1 MAHDPHEQ
9 FGRYEL
15 QFLIGRGGMA
25 ETWRARL
32 LGAAGVTKPVL
43 IKKVLPE
50 FADDDAFVS
59 MFISEARIS
68 ASLSHGNVAQVF
80 DFGMMDG
87 QYFLAMELV
96 DGQPLHR
103 VLKRGARMGL
113 PRLPIPLAV
122 YVALEMC
129 RGLNYAHTRTN
140 EKGVPLGIVHRDIS
154 PDNVLISYEG
164 QVKIVDFG
172 IAKARMLRGFHT
184 EPGVVRGKYLY
195 FSPEQARG
203 RDVDARTDIW
213 ATGLVLYEM
222 LCGQPPVVGPEP
234 VVLTRM
240 AQGDFPPPIQL
251 RQELPPELNELIL
264 KALSVDVAR
273 RFESANAF
281 GDTLAAFL
289 YSFAPRFSTMN
300 LAYLVRELFREDL
313 QKDGRELQ
321 VPPAFVEE
329 LSTWREQESPGSG
342 ARAPLPDVTPE
353 DARPTTPGVGAGV
366 RPAPSGPPLAS
377 TRPTT
382 PGPAKA
388 VRGDGGA
395 GERST
400 GGGASPAT
408 PPRASTSGS
417 ATRSTPPRSAVTSGP
432 RAMPGGAVSSVEAP
446 NGGASSP
453 TTPGPS
459 SPRRTQTSGELPAS
473 SASTSEARSF
483 SASPARRTRTEG
495 SLPAAPELTVPAF
508 AFSAS
513 APSGPS
519 VSPPPRR
526 TRTEGSLA
534 SVVPE
539 APDSTVPEFSLSASN
554 PSGPSS
560 SPPRRA
566 RTEGS
571 LPSVVPEASEFTMPE
586 FSLSALIASGPSSTT
601 PPRRTQTS
609 TLFSVASDDAAE
621 NTMPAFSVSASSSS
635 GGSVSSPRRTQTA
648 GSLPAAVHDAS
659 SAVSTP
665 TVRFPSVQGPSS
677 SSPHR
682 TQTSGSMPSDLQ
694 EVSSARAA
702 NSHPEGYPGSAQT
715 ASGAAPPLPRRTQT
729 SGSMPMVLQEVPSA
743 RAATSYPEGYPGSAP
758 STSAAAPPPPRRTQ
772 TSGPVPLV
780 AQDASTRAASS
791 PAEGHS
797 GPAPGTVATSTA
809 PPRRTRTL
817 GSAPAVV
824 PESSA
829 RAASASVESPHPG
842 ATSATP
848 GAPRRTHTLDSAPR
862 AIPEASTRAASAP
875 TELLH
880 SDSVTSLPPRR
891 THTLGPAPMGAPAA
905 APRAASAPTEVLRS
919 DAVPT
924 PPFPA
929 SPPPRRTLP
938 AGMAP
943 MSNQE
948 ASARA
953 ANAPTVVLNSVPAGS
968 APTVRLASISIP
980 RRHRRTLIAAG
991 AALLLL
997 SAVAIPFLVS
1007 RRSEP
1012 GEISPTQPIPAP
1024 KEAGG
1029 ASPLRPRARPQ
1040 PAPDGPTAASPDA
1053 RPPVVVAPHGS
1064 PGADGTEPTDEPESV
1079 GEYPKETAFVLDS
1092 KRHVLRVP
1100 LDLVAFSRLDAS
1112 ASYSFW
1118 GMTQAKWM
1126 ADPLI
1131 QEPTPRREPLVFFL
1145 LSGDAVRPEVRE
1157 GIVSRHPITLQGVR
1171 AISLFTLGEPTRE
1184 DLSPQSVYLRKVNT
1198 EDQQRFTFHP
1208 EPMRLSARK
1217 GFLIKGLDVRQTY
1230 ALSLVP
1236 RGEGV
1241 FLRGRAHGPAA
1252 QVACLEWSPH
1262 ESAPGPREPG
1272 AHAEQP
1278 LQVLISEWRE
1288 ARVRGIQGLRC
1299 AFIDDAS
1306 FDNEGEAEVHVTPWE
1321 KARRPSTPNHEEAER
1336 LALQAQRLARSGQ
1349 HHDAFLLAED
1359 CLRMAPEQPD
1369 CLVLSGAM
1377 QLLLGR
1383 TEGALE
1389 RYRTFVKRHPHHPE
1403 ARSVNGILQTYGQT
1417 NSGKTPP
1424 PLGR

>member
-140 EKGVPLGIVHRDIS
+140 ERGVPLGIVHRDIS

-342 ARAPLPDVTPE
+342 PRAPLPDVTPE

-432 RAMPGGAVSSVEAP
+432 RAMPGGAVSSVEAS
-446 NGGASSP
+446 NGGAPSP

-534 SVVPE
+534 AVVPE

-571 LPSVVPEASEFTMPE
+571 LPSVVPEASEFTRPE

-715 ASGAAPPLPRRTQT
+715 TSGAAPPLPRRTQT

-758 STSAAAPPPPRRTQ
+758 STSAAASPPPRRTQ

-797 GPAPGTVATSTA
+797 APAPGTVATSTSS
-809 PPRRTRTL
+809 PRRTRTL
-817 GSAPAVV
+817 GSIPAVV

-862 AIPEASTRAASAP
+862 AIPEAST
-875 TELLH
+875 
-880 SDSVTSLPPRR
+880 
-891 THTLGPAPMGAPAA
+891 
-905 APRAASAPTEVLRS
+905 RAASAPTEVLRS

-980 RRHRRTLIAAG
+980 RRHRRTVIAAG

-1024 KEAGG
+1024 TEPGG
-1029 ASPLRPRARPQ
+1029 ANPLRPQARPQ
-1040 PAPDGPTAASPDA
+1040 PAPGDPTAASPDP
-1053 RPPVVVAPHGS
+1053 RPLVAVSPHGS

-1288 ARVRGIQGLRC
+1288 ARVRGIQGMRC

>member
-25 ETWRARL
+25 ETWRAKL
-32 LGAAGVTKPVL
+32 VGAAGVTKPVL

-50 FADDDAFVS
+50 FADDDAFIS

-80 DFGMMDG
+80 DFGRMDG

-96 DGQPLHR
+96 DGQPLNR
-103 VLKRGARMGL
+103 VLKRGTRMGL

-240 AQGDFPPPIQL
+240 ANGDFPPPIQL
-251 RQELPPELNELIL
+251 RKELPPELNELIM

-342 ARAPLPDVTPE
+342 PRAPPQKVTPE
-353 DARPTTPGVGAGV
+353 DARPTTPGVAAGV
-366 RPAPSGPPLAS
+366 RPAVAGPPLAS
-377 TRPTT
+377 TARPTT
-382 PGPAKA
+382 PGPTKA
-388 VRGDGGA
+388 ARGDSGA
-395 GERST
+395 GERSMS
-400 GGGASPAT
+400 GGASPAST
-408 PPRASTSGS
+408 PRASTPGP

-432 RAMPGGAVSSVEAP
+432 RAMPGGAGASGEAP
-446 NGGASSP
+446 NGVASSP

-473 SASTSEARSF
+473 SASTSGARSS

-495 SLPAAPELTVPAF
+495 SLPVAPDLTVPAF
-508 AFSAS
+508 SFSAS
-513 APSGPS
+513 TPSGPAA
-519 VSPPPRR
+519 SPTPRR
-526 TRTEGSLA
+526 TRTEGSLPA
-534 SVVPE
+534 VLPE
-539 APDSTVPEFSLSASN
+539 APDFTV
-554 PSGPSS
+554 
-560 SPPRRA
+560 
-566 RTEGS
+566 
-571 LPSVVPEASEFTMPE
+571 PE
-586 FSLSALIASGPSSTT
+586 FSLSALIAAGPSSST

-609 TLFSVASDDAAE
+609 SLLSVASDDAAE
-621 NTMPAFSVSASSSS
+621 NTMPAFSVLAASSS
-635 GGSVSSPRRTQTA
+635 GGSGSPPRRTQTA

-659 SAVSTP
+659 SSVSTP

-677 SSPHR
+677 SSP
-682 TQTSGSMPSDLQ
+682 
-694 EVSSARAA
+694 
-702 NSHPEGYPGSAQT
+702 
-715 ASGAAPPLPRRTQT
+715 RRTQT
-729 SGSMPMVLQEVPSA
+729 SGEIPMVVQDVSA
-743 RAATSYPEGYPGSAP
+743 RAANTSTEGSSSSAPAPPGS
-758 STSAAAPPPPRRTQ
+758 SASPPRRTQ
-772 TSGPVPLV
+772 TLGSMPMSV
-780 AQDASTRAASS
+780 QDASTRAVGASTDGHSS
-791 PAEGHS
+791 PA
-797 GPAPGTVATSTA
+797 PGSVATST
-809 PPRRTRTL
+809 PPRRTHTLGSAPHTL
-817 GSAPAVV
+817 GSAPAVL
-824 PESSA
+824 PESAA
-829 RAASASVESPHPG
+829 RAVSISSESPHSG
-842 ATSATP
+842 AASATP
-848 GAPRRTHTLDSAPR
+848 GPPRRTHTLDSAPR
-862 AIPEASTRAASAP
+862 AILESSARAASAA
-875 TELLH
+875 TELLQ
-880 SDSVTSLPPRR
+880 SDSIPSSPPRR
-891 THTLGPAPMGAPAA
+891 THTLGSTPLGIPVAA
-905 APRAASAPTEVLRS
+905 TRAASAPTEVLRS
-919 DAVPT
+919 DDVPT
-924 PPFPA
+924 TPSPA

-953 ANAPTVVLNSVPAGS
+953 ANEPTVVLNSVPAAS
-968 APTVRLASISIP
+968 VPTVRLASISIP

-1007 RRSEP
+1007 RRTEP
-1012 GEISPTQPIPAP
+1012 EEISPTQPIPAP
-1024 KEAGG
+1024 TAPGD
-1029 ASPLRPRARPQ
+1029 ANPLRPQ
-1040 PAPDGPTAASPDA
+1040 PGPGGATVASPDT
-1053 RPPVVVAPHGS
+1053 RPPVAAAPPHDS
-1064 PGADGTEPTDEPESV
+1064 PGADSTAPTDEPESV
-1079 GEYPKETAFVLDS
+1079 GEYPKQTSFVLDS

-1157 GIVSRHPITLQGVR
+1157 GTVSRNPVTLQGVR
-1171 AISLFTLGEPTRE
+1171 AISLFTLGEPTRV

-1208 EPMRLSARK
+1208 EPMRISARK
-1217 GFLIKGLDVRQTY
+1217 GFLIKGLDARQTY

-1252 QVACLEWSPH
+1252 QVACLEWSPQ
-1262 ESAPGPREPG
+1262 EGAPGTG
-1272 AHAEQP
+1272 AQGAYPEQP
-1278 LQVLISEWRE
+1278 LQLLISEWRE

-1299 AFIDDAS
+1299 AFLDDAS
-1306 FDNEGEAEVHVTPWE
+1306 FDNEGEAEVRVTPWE
-1321 KARRPSTPNHEEAER
+1321 KTRRPPTVNHEEAER
-1336 LALQAQRLARSGQ
+1336 LALQGQRLARAGQ

-1369 CLVLSGAM
+1369 CLVLSGGM
-1377 QLLLGR
+1377 QVLLGK

-1389 RYRTFVKRHPHHPE
+1389 RYRTFLKRHPHHPE

-1424 PLGR
+1424 SLGR

>member
-1 MAHDPHEQ
+1 
-9 FGRYEL
+9 
-15 QFLIGRGGMA
+15 MA
-25 ETWRARL
+25 ETWRALL

-50 FADDDAFVS
+50 FADDDAFIS

-96 DGQPLHR
+96 DGQPLNR

-203 RDVDARTDIW
+203 HDVDARTDIW

-240 AQGDFPPPIQL
+240 AHGDFPPPIQL
-251 RQELPPELNELIL
+251 RKELPPELNELIM

-313 QKDGRELQ
+313 QKDGRELR

-329 LSTWREQESPGSG
+329 LTTWREQESPGSG
-342 ARAPLPDVTPE
+342 LRAPLPDVTPE
-353 DARPTTPGVGAGV
+353 DARPTTPGVGAGM
-366 RPAPSGPPLAS
+366 RPAVSGPPPASS

-382 PGPAKA
+382 PGPSSKDAKTT
-388 VRGDGGA
+388 RGELGA
-395 GERST
+395 GERSVS
-400 GGGASPAT
+400 GGASSAPT
-408 PPRASTSGS
+408 PRVSTPGL
-417 ATRSTPPRSAVTSGP
+417 AARSTPPRSAVTSGP
-432 RAMPGGAVSSVEAP
+432 RAMPGGAASSGETPSPPGGKSSSV
-446 NGGASSP
+446 SSP

-459 SPRRTQTSGELPAS
+459 SSPPRRTQTSGEVPAS
-473 SASTSEARSF
+473 TANTSGAR
-483 SASPARRTRTEG
+483 SPARRTQTAG
-495 SLPAAPELTVPAF
+495 SLPAVEPEAPELTVPAF
-508 AFSAS
+508 SLSAS
-513 APSGPS
+513 SPAGTSS
-519 VSPPPRR
+519 SPPPRR
-526 TRTEGSLA
+526 TRTEGSLPA
-534 SVVPE
+534 VVPD
-539 APDSTVPEFSLSASN
+539 APESTLPEFSLAAMTAAA
-554 PSGPSS
+554 G
-560 SPPRRA
+560 
-566 RTEGS
+566 
-571 LPSVVPEASEFTMPE
+571 L
-586 FSLSALIASGPSSTT
+586 SSTT
-601 PPRRTQTS
+601 PPRRTQS
-609 TLFSVASDDAAE
+609 SNALPGSADD
-621 NTMPAFSVSASSSS
+621 TMPAFSVSASTSSE
-635 GGSVSSPRRTQTA
+635 GSASPPRRTQTA
-648 GSLPAAVHDAS
+648 AALSSAVHDPPS
-659 SAVSTP
+659 SVITP
-665 TVRFPSVQGPSS
+665 TVRFPSVPGPASS
-677 SSPHR
+677 S
-682 TQTSGSMPSDLQ
+682 
-694 EVSSARAA
+694 
-702 NSHPEGYPGSAQT
+702 
-715 ASGAAPPLPRRTQT
+715 PRRTQT
-729 SGSMPMVLQEVPSA
+729 SGSMPMVIQDVSA
-743 RAATSYPEGYPGSAP
+743 RAANTATEGP
-758 STSAAAPPPPRRTQ
+758 S
-772 TSGPVPLV
+772 
-780 AQDASTRAASS
+780 
-791 PAEGHS
+791 
-797 GPAPGTVATSTA
+797 GT
-809 PPRRTRTL
+809 P
-817 GSAPAVV
+817 
-824 PESSA
+824 
-829 RAASASVESPHPG
+829 AASAPP
-842 ATSATP
+842 
-848 GAPRRTHTLDSAPR
+848 PRRTHTLGPVPQLVEDTSTRGASVSTEGHSGPLATSAPPR
-862 AIPEASTRAASAP
+862 RTHPLGQAPMALPESASRAASAP

-880 SDSVTSLPPRR
+880 AGSVPVTPGLPSLPPRR
-891 THTLGPAPMGAPAA
+891 THTLGPTPMGIPIAA
-905 APRAASAPTEVLRS
+905 TRAASAPTELLRS
-919 DAVPT
+919 DAVP
-924 PPFPA
+924 PA
-929 SPPPRRTLP
+929 PVPAAPPPRRTLP
-938 AGMAP
+938 AGTAP

-953 ANAPTVVLNSVPAGS
+953 ANASPVAQNPVPAAN
-968 APTVRLASISIP
+968 APTVRLASISAP
-980 RRHRRTLIAAG
+980 KRHRRTLIAAG
-991 AALLLL
+991 AAVLLVL
-997 SAVAIPFLVS
+997 AVAIPFIAS
-1007 RRSEP
+1007 RQSEP
-1012 GEISPTQPIPAP
+1012 EDVSPTQPIPTPTAP
-1024 KEAGG
+1024 GDAN
-1029 ASPLRPRARPQ
+1029 PTRPQ
-1040 PAPDGPTAASPDA
+1040 PGAGGSTTASPITP
-1053 RPPVVVAPHGS
+1053 PPVDSEPLHGS
-1064 PGADGTEPTDEPESV
+1064 PVADSTAPTDAPESV
-1079 GEYPKETAFVLDS
+1079 GEYPKETTFVLDS

-1100 LDLVAFSRLDAS
+1100 LDLVAFSRLDAL

-1118 GMTQAKWM
+1118 GMTQAKGA

-1131 QEPTPRREPLVFFL
+1131 HEPTPRREPLVFFL

-1157 GIVSRHPITLQGVR
+1157 GIVSRNPITLQGVR

-1208 EPMRLSARK
+1208 EPMRISARK
-1217 GFLIKGLDVRQTY
+1217 GFLIKGLDARQTY
-1230 ALSLVP
+1230 ALSLTP

-1252 QVACLEWSPH
+1252 QVACLEGSPH
-1262 ESAPGPREPG
+1262 EDAPSTAEPV

-1278 LQVLISEWRE
+1278 LQFLISEWRE
-1288 ARVRGIQGLRC
+1288 ARVRGIRGLRC
-1299 AFIDDAS
+1299 GFIDDAS

-1321 KARRPSTPNHEEAER
+1321 KTRRPSPANQEEAAR
-1336 LALQAQRLARSGQ
+1336 LALQGQRLARAGQ

-1359 CLRMAPEQPD
+1359 CLRIAPEHPD
-1369 CLVLSGAM
+1369 CLVLSGGM

-1389 RYRTFVKRHPHHPE
+1389 RYQTFVKRHPNHPE
-1403 ARSVNGILQTYGQT
+1403 ARSVNEILQTYGQT

>member
-25 ETWRARL
+25 ETWRAKL
-32 LGAAGVTKPVL
+32 VGAAGVTKPVL

-50 FADDDAFVS
+50 FADDDAFIS

-80 DFGMMDG
+80 DFGRMDG

-96 DGQPLHR
+96 DGQPLNR
-103 VLKRGARMGL
+103 VLKRGTRMGL

-240 AQGDFPPPIQL
+240 ANGDFPPPIQL
-251 RQELPPELNELIL
+251 RKELPPELNELIM

-300 LAYLVRELFREDL
+300 LAYLVRELFRVDL

-342 ARAPLPDVTPE
+342 PRAPPQKVTPE
-353 DARPTTPGVGAGV
+353 DARPTTPGVAAGV
-366 RPAPSGPPLAS
+366 RPAVAGPPLAS
-377 TRPTT
+377 TARPTT
-382 PGPAKA
+382 PGPTKA
-388 VRGDGGA
+388 ARGDSGA
-395 GERST
+395 GERSMS
-400 GGGASPAT
+400 GGASPAST
-408 PPRASTSGS
+408 PRASTPGP

-432 RAMPGGAVSSVEAP
+432 RAMPGGAGASGEAP
-446 NGGASSP
+446 NGVASSP

-473 SASTSEARSF
+473 SASTSGARSS

-495 SLPAAPELTVPAF
+495 SLPVAPDLTVPAF
-508 AFSAS
+508 SFSDS
-513 APSGPS
+513 TPSGPAA
-519 VSPPPRR
+519 SPTPRR
-526 TRTEGSLA
+526 TRTEGSLPAVHPEAPDFTVPEFSLSA
-534 SVVPE
+534 STPSGPSASPTPRRTRTEGSLPAVLPE
-539 APDSTVPEFSLSASN
+539 APDSTVPEFSLSALIAA
-554 PSGPSS
+554 GPSS
-560 SPPRRA
+560 S
-566 RTEGS
+566 
-571 LPSVVPEASEFTMPE
+571 
-586 FSLSALIASGPSSTT
+586 T

-609 TLFSVASDDAAE
+609 SLLSVASDDAAE
-621 NTMPAFSVSASSSS
+621 NTMPAFSVLAASSS
-635 GGSVSSPRRTQTA
+635 GGSGSPPRRTQTA

-659 SAVSTP
+659 SSVSTP

-677 SSPHR
+677 SSP
-682 TQTSGSMPSDLQ
+682 
-694 EVSSARAA
+694 
-702 NSHPEGYPGSAQT
+702 
-715 ASGAAPPLPRRTQT
+715 RRTQT
-729 SGSMPMVLQEVPSA
+729 SGEIPVVVQDVSA
-743 RAATSYPEGYPGSAP
+743 RAANTSTEGSSS
-758 STSAAAPPPPRRTQ
+758 STPAPPGASASPPRRTQ
-772 TSGPVPLV
+772 TLGSVPMSV
-780 AQDASTRAASS
+780 QDASTRAVGASTDGHSS
-791 PAEGHS
+791 PA
-797 GPAPGTVATSTA
+797 PGSVATST
-809 PPRRTRTL
+809 PPRRTHTL
-817 GSAPAVV
+817 GSAPAV
-824 PESSA
+824 PLESST
-829 RAASASVESPHPG
+829 RAASASSESPHSGSAAATPG
-842 ATSATP
+842 LPSSSPRRTHTLGSAPAVLPESAARAVSISSESPHSGAASATP
-848 GAPRRTHTLDSAPR
+848 GPPRRTHTLDSAPR
-862 AIPEASTRAASAP
+862 AIPESSARAASAA
-875 TELLH
+875 TELLQ
-880 SDSVTSLPPRR
+880 SDSIPSSPPRR
-891 THTLGPAPMGAPAA
+891 THTLGSTPLGIPVAA
-905 APRAASAPTEVLRS
+905 TRAASAPTEVLRS
-919 DAVPT
+919 DDVPT
-924 PPFPA
+924 TPSPA

-953 ANAPTVVLNSVPAGS
+953 ANAPTVVLNSVPAAS
-968 APTVRLASISIP
+968 VPTVRLASISIP

-1007 RRSEP
+1007 RRTEP
-1012 GEISPTQPIPAP
+1012 EEISPTQPIPAP
-1024 KEAGG
+1024 TAPGD
-1029 ASPLRPRARPQ
+1029 ANLLRPQ
-1040 PAPDGPTAASPDA
+1040 PGPGGATVASPDT
-1053 RPPVVVAPHGS
+1053 RPPVAAAPPHDS
-1064 PGADGTEPTDEPESV
+1064 PGADSTAPTDEPESV
-1079 GEYPKETAFVLDS
+1079 GEYPKQTSFVLDS

-1157 GIVSRHPITLQGVR
+1157 GTVSRNPITLQGVR
-1171 AISLFTLGEPTRE
+1171 AISLFTLGEPTRV

-1208 EPMRLSARK
+1208 EPMRISARK
-1217 GFLIKGLDVRQTY
+1217 GFLIKGLDARQTY

-1252 QVACLEWSPH
+1252 QVACLEWSPQ
-1262 ESAPGPREPG
+1262 EGAPGTG
-1272 AHAEQP
+1272 AQGAYAEQP
-1278 LQVLISEWRE
+1278 LQLLISEWRE

-1299 AFIDDAS
+1299 AFLDDAS
-1306 FDNEGEAEVHVTPWE
+1306 FDNEGEAEVRVTPWE
-1321 KARRPSTPNHEEAER
+1321 KMRRPPTVNHEEAER
-1336 LALQAQRLARSGQ
+1336 LALQGQRLARAGQ

-1369 CLVLSGAM
+1369 CLVLSGGM
-1377 QLLLGR
+1377 QVLLGK

-1389 RYRTFVKRHPHHPE
+1389 RYRTFLKRHPHHPE

-1424 PLGR
+1424 SLGQ

>member
-96 DGQPLHR
+96 DGQPLNR

-251 RQELPPELNELIL
+251 REELPPELNELIL
-264 KALSVDVAR
+264 KALSVDVTR

-329 LSTWREQESPGSG
+329 LSTWREQESPGFSP
-342 ARAPLPDVTPE
+342 RAPLPDVTPE

-366 RPAPSGPPLAS
+366 RPAPSSPPLAS

-388 VRGDGGA
+388 VRGDAGA

-453 TTPGPS
+453 TTAGPS
-459 SPRRTQTSGELPAS
+459 SPRRTQTSGEVPAS

-483 SASPARRTRTEG
+483 SPSPARRTRTEG
-495 SLPAAPELTVPAF
+495 SLPATPELTVPAF

-519 VSPPPRR
+519 ASPSPRR
-526 TRTEGSLA
+526 TRTEGSLSA
-534 SVVPE
+534 VVAE
-539 APDSTVPEFSLSASN
+539 APDSTVPEFSLSAST
-554 PSGPSS
+554 PSGPSAS
-560 SPPRRA
+560 PPPRRT

-571 LPSVVPEASEFTMPE
+571 LPSVVPDASEFTMPE

-601 PPRRTQTS
+601 PPGRAQTS

-621 NTMPAFSVSASSSS
+621 HTMPAFSVSASSSS
-635 GGSVSSPRRTQTA
+635 GSSVSPPRHTQTA

-659 SAVSTP
+659 STVSTP
-665 TVRFPSVQGPSS
+665 TVRFPSVQGASS

-682 TQTSGSMPSDLQ
+682 TQTAGPLPMDPQ
-694 EVSSARAA
+694 EVPSARAA
-702 NSHPEGYPGSAQT
+702 ASYPEGYPGSAQT
-715 ASGAAPPLPRRTQT
+715 
-729 SGSMPMVLQEVPSA
+729 
-743 RAATSYPEGYPGSAP
+743 
-758 STSAAAPPPPRRTQ
+758 TSAAAPPPPRRTQ

-797 GPAPGTVATSTA
+797 APAPGTVATSTA
-809 PPRRTRTL
+809 SPRRTRTL
-817 GSAPAVV
+817 GSIPAVV

-842 ATSATP
+842 AISALP

-862 AIPEASTRAASAP
+862 AIPVASSRAASVP

-891 THTLGPAPMGAPAA
+891 THTMSPTPMGAPAA
-905 APRAASAPTEVLRS
+905 ATRAASAPTEVLRS

-938 AGMAP
+938 AGMAL
-943 MSNQE
+943 MSNQG
-948 ASARA
+948 ASARD
-953 ANAPTVVLNSVPAGS
+953 ANAPTVVLNSVPAAS
-968 APTVRLASISIP
+968 APTVRLASISSP
-980 RRHRRTLIAAG
+980 RPHRRPLLAAG

-997 SAVAIPFLVS
+997 FAVAIPFLVA

-1012 GEISPTQPIPAP
+1012 EEISPTQPISAP

-1040 PAPDGPTAASPDA
+1040 PAPDGPTAASPDP

-1064 PGADGTEPTDEPESV
+1064 RGADSTEPTDEPESV

-1157 GIVSRHPITLQGVR
+1157 GILSRHPITLQGVR

-1252 QVACLEWSPH
+1252 QVACLEWSPQ

-1359 CLRMAPEQPD
+1359 CLRMAPEQPN